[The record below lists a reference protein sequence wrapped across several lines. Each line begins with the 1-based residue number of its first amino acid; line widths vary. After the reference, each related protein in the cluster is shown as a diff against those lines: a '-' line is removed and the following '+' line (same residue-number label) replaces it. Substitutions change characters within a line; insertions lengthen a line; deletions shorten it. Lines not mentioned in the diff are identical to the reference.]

1 MKNLV
6 RFTLSVGAVL
16 CLASAAAASEPA
28 LPAGLGGAPAKSE
41 EPSLPAGLGGLGG
54 LETTRDQQKETA
66 ASPWDALDVGGFYE
80 LRYGHRLS
88 GIGNYKDTT
97 LGEARF
103 QIEAAWSGDW
113 ATLNLTTD
121 FVADQVLEDGTV
133 DLESGEGWIDLREAS
148 VLLRPLDTLDLKIGR
163 QILTWGTGDLVFIN
177 DLFPKDWNAL
187 FIGRDD
193 EYLKAPSDAIK
204 ASVYVGDITLDAVL
218 TPRFDP
224 DRFIDGRRLTF
235 FDPLV
240 GAVKTD
246 PSPINVLVLDE
257 YGDDWEGA
265 FRASGQVKSF
275 EWAGYLYRGYWKSPM
290 GFDPVAG
297 LNTFPELNVYGA
309 SLRGPLGGGIAH
321 GEIGYYDARDDGA
334 ASDPF
339 VPNSEWRFLAGFE
352 REIIPDLTGG
362 VQVYVEHMSDHDDY
376 LATLPIGMR
385 PKDETR
391 QIITARLTQMLMSQN
406 LMLSAFNFWS
416 PTDEDGY
423 LRLKANYK
431 VSDAW
436 QVEAGANVFYGTEIA
451 SFFGQFE
458 DNSNVFV
465 SARMSF

>member
-1 MKNLV
+1 MRYLA
-6 RFTLSVGAVL
+6 RCAACMALGVG
-16 CLASAAAASEPA
+16 LAGQALAAEPA
-28 LPAGLGGAPAKSE
+28 LPAGLGGTPSQTE
-41 EPSLPAGLGGLGG
+41 EPSLPRGLGG
-54 LETTRDQQKETA
+54 LEATPKHETKQE
-66 ASPWDALDVGGFYE
+66 ASAWDALELGGFYE
-80 LRYGHRLS
+80 LRYGHRIS
-88 GIGNYKDTT
+88 DIGNYKSTT

-103 QIEAAWSGDW
+103 QVEAEWSGDW
-113 ATLNLTTD
+113 ATLNVTTD
-121 FVADQVLEDGTV
+121 LVADQVLENGTV
-133 DLESGEGWIDLREAS
+133 EFENGEGWIDLREAS
-148 VLLRPLDTLDLKIGR
+148 LLLRPLDTLDVKIGR

-177 DLFPKDWNAL
+177 DLFPKDWNAF

-193 EYLKAPSDAIK
+193 EYLKAPSDAFK
-204 ASVYVGDITLDAVL
+204 ASLYVGQITLDAVL
-218 TPRFDP
+218 MPRFDS

-240 GAVKTD
+240 GSIKTD
-246 PSPINVLVLDE
+246 PAAIDALVLDE
-257 YGDDWEGA
+257 YGSDWEGA
-265 FRASGQVKSF
+265 LRASGQVRSF

-290 GFDPVAG
+290 GFDPVSG
-297 LNTFPELNVYGA
+297 RNTFPELNVYGA

-334 ASDPF
+334 ASNPF
-339 VPNSEWRFLAGFE
+339 LPNSEWRVLAGFE

-362 VQVYVEHMSDHDDY
+362 VQFYVEHMSDHDAY
-376 LATLPIGMR
+376 FTMLPMGIP

-391 QIITARLTQMLMSQN
+391 QLITLRLTQMLMNQN

-423 LRLKANYK
+423 VRFKANYK

-436 QVEAGANVFYGTEIA
+436 QIEGGANVFYGAEAA

-465 SARMSF
+465 SARLSF

>member
-1 MKNLV
+1 MRNLA
-6 RFTLSVGAVL
+6 RYVGPMVL
-16 CLASAAAASEPA
+16 GLGLANHALAGEPA
-28 LPAGLGGAPAKSE
+28 LPAGLGGAPAQTQ
-41 EPSLPAGLGGLGG
+41 EPSLPMGLDG
-54 LETTRDQQKETA
+54 LEAAPAQEKKEKATA
-66 ASPWDALDVGGFYE
+66 WDALEVGGFYE

-88 GIGNYKDTT
+88 GVGNYKDTT

-103 QIEAAWSGDW
+103 QLEATWSGDW
-113 ATLNLTTD
+113 ATFNLTTD
-121 FVADQVLEDGTV
+121 LVADQVLEDGAV
-133 DLESGEGWIDLREAS
+133 DLETGEGWIDLREAS

-163 QILTWGTGDLVFIN
+163 QVLTWGTGDLVFIN
-177 DLFPKDWNAL
+177 DLFPKDWNAF

-204 ASVYVGDITLDAVL
+204 ASVYVGGISLDAVL
-218 TPRFDP
+218 TPRFDS

-235 FDPLV
+235 FDPLA
-240 GAVKTD
+240 GGLKTQPLALSVESRD
-246 PSPINVLVLDE
+246 Q

-275 EWAGYLYRGYWKSPM
+275 EWAGYLYRGYWKSPT
-290 GFDPVAG
+290 GFDPLSG
-297 LNTFPELNVYGA
+297 QNTFPELNVYGA

-321 GEIGYYDARDDGA
+321 GEIGYYDARDGGA

-352 REIIPDLTGG
+352 REIIPDLTGSI
-362 VQVYVEHMSDHDDY
+362 QVYVEHMSDHDDY
-376 LATLPIGMR
+376 LATLPMGMR

-391 QIITARLTQMLMSQN
+391 QLITVRLTQMLMNQN

-436 QVEAGANVFYGTEIA
+436 QIETGANVFYGAETA

>member
-1 MKNLV
+1 MRYLG
-6 RFTLSVGAVL
+6 RCAACMALSVG
-16 CLASAAAASEPA
+16 LAGQALAAEPA
-28 LPAGLGGAPAKSE
+28 LPAGLGGMPAQTQ
-41 EPSLPAGLGGLGG
+41 EPTLPAGLGGL
-54 LETTRDQQKETA
+54 EVAPTQEKKKEVSA
-66 ASPWDALDVGGFYE
+66 WDALELGGFYE

-88 GIGNYKDTT
+88 DIGDYKSST
-97 LGEARF
+97 LGEVRF
-103 QIEAAWSGDW
+103 QIEAEWSGDW

-121 FVADQVLEDGTV
+121 LVADQVLGDGAV

-148 VLLRPLDTLDLKIGR
+148 LLLRPLDTLDVKIGR

-177 DLFPKDWNAL
+177 DLFPKDWNAF

-193 EYLKAPSDAIK
+193 EYLKAPSDSIK
-204 ASVYVGDITLDAVL
+204 ASLYVGEITLDAVL
-218 TPRFDP
+218 TPRFDS

-246 PSPINVLVLDE
+246 PAPINVLAHDE

-290 GFDPVAG
+290 GFDPLMG
-297 LNTFPELNVYGA
+297 QNTFPELNVYGA

-321 GEIGYYDARDDGA
+321 GEIGYYDARDEGA
-334 ASDPF
+334 VSDPF
-339 VPNSEWRFLAGFE
+339 LPNSEWRFLAGFE
-352 REIIPDLTGG
+352 REIVSDLTGG
-362 VQVYVEHMSDHDDY
+362 IQFYAEHMSDYDAY
-376 LATLPIGMR
+376 RAALPMGLR

-391 QIITARLTQMLMSQN
+391 QLITLRLTQMLLNQN

-423 LRLKANYK
+423 LRVKANYK
-431 VSDAW
+431 VSDVW
-436 QVEAGANVFYGTEIA
+436 QIEGGANVFYGAEAA

-465 SARMSF
+465 SARLSF